1 MYGGGEGLIPLLLTV
16 DVNICLDF
24 LAVMGYNRNCE
35 PNKLFPI
42 HCFYQSMLSKQ
53 QKEELKVEMTKS
65 KNSEC
70 IKQA

>member
-1 MYGGGEGLIPLLLTV
+1 MIPLLLTA

-24 LAVMGYNRNCE
+24 LAVMGYNRSCE
-35 PNKLFPI
+35 PHKLFPI
-42 HCFYQSMLSKQ
+42 HCFYSILSQQ

-65 KNSEC
+65 KNLER